1 MLYLFSSTSRPFYI
15 IYIYIYIHFFFQSL
29 FVKPYMVSEPM
40 ATNTTQP
47 PVGVT
52 KQPLVSN
59 MSNMIMESQVK
70 CVNLKLSLV

>member
-1 MLYLFSSTSRPFYI
+1 
-15 IYIYIYIHFFFQSL
+15 
-29 FVKPYMVSEPM
+29 MVSEPM

-70 CVNLKLSLV
+70 CVNLKLSLVYLNNPKDF

>member
-1 MLYLFSSTSRPFYI
+1 
-15 IYIYIYIHFFFQSL
+15 
-29 FVKPYMVSEPM
+29 MVSEPM
-40 ATNTTQP
+40 ATNTTQS

-70 CVNLKLSLV
+70 CVNLKLSLVYLNNPKDF